1 MAGNSF
7 GQIFKLTTF
16 GESHGLA
23 VGGIIDGCPA
33 GIEIDFDFVNKKI
46 AKRKA
51 NDSIASTS
59 RKEPDEVEFLS
70 GIFENKTTGTPIAFL
85 VKNKNSKTEDY
96 EHLKDAFRP
105 SHADFTYN
113 EKYGIRDYRGG
124 GRASARET
132 VSRVVAGAIA
142 EIILK
147 ELGVTIMAYVSS
159 IGNIS
164 IPENYSEISQKNIDS
179 SELKCPD
186 KESSKKML
194 EVLEKTKS
202 EGDTLG
208 GIISCIIK
216 NCPIGLG
223 EPVFDKLHADLAKAM
238 MSINAV
244 KGFEYGAGFKAVK
257 MKGSEMNDELF
268 NDKNKIG
275 FKSNNSGGILGG
287 ISNGEDIFFNVAF
300 KPVSTLMKSQN
311 SIDIHGK
318 NIILEGKG
326 RHDVCPVPRAVPI
339 VEAMAALT
347 ILDHFLRNKSAKL

>member
-33 GIEIDFDFVNKKI
+33 GIEIDYQFINNKI
-46 AKRKA
+46 TNRKA
-51 NDSIASTS
+51 NDSAASTS
-59 RKEPDEVEFLS
+59 RKEPDDVEFLS
-70 GIFENKTTGTPIAFL
+70 GIFENKTTGTPIAFS
-85 VKNKNSKTEDY
+85 VRNTNTKSEDY

-132 VSRVVAGAIA
+132 VSRVIAGAIA

-147 ELGVTIMAYVSS
+147 ELGVSIMAYVSA

-164 IPENYSEISQKNIDS
+164 IPGNYSEILQKNIDL

-186 KESSKKML
+186 KETSKKML
-194 EVLEKTKS
+194 ELLTKVKS

-208 GIISCIIK
+208 GVISCVIK
-216 NCPIGLG
+216 NCPVGLG

-244 KGFEYGAGFKAVK
+244 KGFEYGAGFKAAK
-257 MKGSEMNDELF
+257 MKGSEMNDELIIE
-268 NDKNKIG
+268 NNKIG

-287 ISNGEDIFFNVAF
+287 ISNGEDIFFNIAF
-300 KPVSTLMKSQN
+300 KPISTLMQTQN
-311 SIDIHGK
+311 SVDLYK
-318 NIILEGKG
+318 NEISIEGKG
-326 RHDVCPVPRAVPI
+326 RHDVCAVPRAVPI

-347 ILDHFLRNKSAKL
+347 IIDHLLRNKSVKL